1 MGRIRTVMAGAITC
15 MCVAALWP
23 NAVAGAADSA
33 EPEPAPL
40 HVLLVGDSITM
51 SYQDEAAAV
60 LRARGY
66 QVTVDALGGSGL
78 RDLFACHG
86 RRPKALRRLDADVVV
101 YQSIGVYGMRP
112 RCSATLRGTPRF
124 FRQWENE
131 AAMAQRILTRNGA
144 RFLWILNPQT
154 EPPWA
159 VDRFNAIYQ
168 TTAGADDDTELID
181 AWSPFGGA
189 TYNPALHDPDG
200 IHLNQAGQSLL
211 ARLVVDAVG

>member
-1 MGRIRTVMAGAITC
+1 MRTVVAGAIA
-15 MCVAALWP
+15 CVCVGAMWP
-23 NAVAGAADSA
+23 NAVAGAAGPT
-33 EPEPAPL
+33 EPEAAPL
-40 HVLLVGDSITM
+40 HVLLVGDSITG
-51 SYQDEAAAV
+51 SYQDEAAAA

-66 QVTVDALGGSGL
+66 EVTVDAIGGSGL

-112 RCSATLRGTPRF
+112 RCSATPRGTPRF
-124 FRQWENE
+124 YAQWENE
-131 AAMAQRILTRNGA
+131 AEAAQRILTRNGA

-168 TTAGADDDTELID
+168 TTAGADDGTELID
-181 AWSPFGGA
+181 AWSAFGGA
-189 TYNPALHDPDG
+189 TYNPAFHLPDG

-211 ARLVVDAVG
+211 AQLVVDAVG